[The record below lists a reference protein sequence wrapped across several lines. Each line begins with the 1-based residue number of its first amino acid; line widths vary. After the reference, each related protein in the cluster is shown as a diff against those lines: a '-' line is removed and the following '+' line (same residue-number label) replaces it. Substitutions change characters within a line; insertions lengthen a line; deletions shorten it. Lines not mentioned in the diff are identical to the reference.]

1 MFLEPINYVNPL
13 SKSLVL
19 TIIKISFKLLKTFV
33 EVCSIMGSKKKHKP
47 SKKINLR
54 NEVIGVFQKSPKRQ
68 FNHKQ
73 VAAGVGVVN
82 ASARDQIVKL
92 LQTLAAQEVIKETE
106 RGKFQL
112 IQKKT
117 EAEGII
123 DITRSGS
130 AYVVMNSVHLK
141 DVFIHQKNLGNA
153 LHGDLVSINVFQG
166 RNSRKLEGEVV
177 EVLERAKTEFV
188 GIVEVVGKF
197 AFLIPDDPKMNVDLY
212 IPLNKLNGA
221 KHGEKAI
228 AKMGDWPKG
237 ASSPFGEINDVLG
250 VPGEHDVEMY
260 SILAQYGFPHKFPDE
275 VEREAAKLPIEITEE
290 EVAKRRDFREV
301 TTFTIDPVDAKDF
314 DDALSIKKLDNGNF
328 EIGIHIADVSHYV
341 KEGSLLDKEAV
352 ERATS
357 IYLVDRVVP
366 MLPEV
371 LSNNVCSLR
380 PHEEKLCFACVFEIT
395 EKAKV
400 VNSWIGR
407 TVIYSD
413 RRYHYDEVQAILEG
427 VEGDFKPEL
436 EKLNT
441 LAKTLREK
449 RMGAGA
455 IGFDKVEVRFT
466 LDEEKQPN
474 GVFLKVQ
481 KDAHKLIEEF
491 MLLANRT
498 VAETIGKPKGQ
509 DKPKTFVYRIHDTP
523 DPDKLADFVN
533 FIKRFGY
540 QFKAQTTGDIA
551 HSMNALMLELKGKGE
566 ENMIENLAIRTMAKA
581 VYSTDNIGHY
591 GLAFPFY
598 SHFTSPIRRYPDVM
612 VHRLLERYLA
622 GGKSAD
628 ANHYEHLCEHSSNME
643 KKASDAERD
652 STKYYQVLY
661 MQKSIGQ
668 EFKGVVSGVTEW
680 GIYVELEENKC
691 EGMIKLRDF
700 NDDFY
705 QFDQKNY
712 RVIGNNS
719 GRVINLGDELT
730 IRVKH
735 ADLVRRQLDF
745 ELVEEEED

>member
-1 MFLEPINYVNPL
+1 
-13 SKSLVL
+13 
-19 TIIKISFKLLKTFV
+19 
-33 EVCSIMGSKKKHKP
+33 MGSKKKHKT
-47 SKKINLR
+47 SKKSNLR
-54 NEVIGVFQKSPKRQ
+54 NEVLAVFQKSPKREL
-68 FNHKQ
+68 NYKQ
-73 VAAGVGVVN
+73 IASGVGMVN
-82 ASARDQIVKL
+82 ASARDQIIKL
-92 LQTLAAQEVIKETE
+92 LQKLSAQEIIKETD
-106 RGKFQL
+106 RGRFKL
-112 IQKKT
+112 IQKKSQ
-117 EAEGII
+117 AEGKI

-130 AYVVMNSVHLK
+130 AYIVMNDSNLS
-141 DVFIHQKNLGNA
+141 DVYINQKNIGHA
-153 LHGDLVSINVFQG
+153 LHGDLVSINIFQG
-166 RNSRKLEGEVV
+166 RNSKKLEGEVV

-188 GIVEVVGKF
+188 GIVEIVGKF
-197 AFLIPDDPKMNVDLY
+197 AFLVADAPKMHVDIY
-212 IPLNKLNGA
+212 IPLSKLNGA

-228 AKMGDWPKG
+228 AKMGDWPKD
-237 ASSPFGEINDVLG
+237 ASSPFGEITDVLG
-250 VPGEHDVEMY
+250 IPGEHDVEMY

-275 VEREAAKLPIEITEE
+275 IENEAAKLPIEITDAEI
-290 EVAKRRDFREV
+290 AKRKDFREV
-301 TTFTIDPVDAKDF
+301 TTFTIDPIDAKDF
-314 DDALSIKKLDNGNF
+314 DDALSIKKLENGNYQ
-328 EIGIHIADVSHYV
+328 IGIHIADVSHYV

-357 IYLVDRVVP
+357 VYLVDRVVP

-380 PHEEKLCFACVFEIT
+380 PQEEKLCFACVFEIT
-395 EKAKV
+395 EQAKV

-413 RRYHYDEVQAILEG
+413 RRYHYDEVQEILEG
-427 VEGDFKPEL
+427 AEGDFKQEL
-436 EKLNT
+436 ETLNG
-441 LAKTLREK
+441 LAKQIRER

-466 LDEEKQPN
+466 LDDKKQPD

-523 DPDKLADFVN
+523 DPEKLSDFVN

-540 QFKAQTTGDIA
+540 QFKAKTTGDIA
-551 HSMNALMLELKGKGE
+551 HSMNALMAELKGKGE

-581 VYSTDNIGHY
+581 VYSTENIGHY

-612 VHRLLERYLA
+612 VHRLLERYLD

-628 ANHYEHLCEHSSNME
+628 AGHYEHLCEHSSAKE
-643 KKASDAERD
+643 KQASDAERD

-661 MQKSIGQ
+661 MEKSIGQ
-668 EFKGVVSGVTEW
+668 EFSGVVSGVTEW

-691 EGMIKLRDF
+691 EGMIRLKDLHGDF
-700 NDDFY
+700 FH
-705 QFDQKNY
+705 FDQPNY

-719 GRVINLGDELT
+719 GKIINLGDRLN
-730 IRVKH
+730 IRVKN

-745 ELVEEEED
+745 ELIDDEDD

>member
-1 MFLEPINYVNPL
+1 
-13 SKSLVL
+13 
-19 TIIKISFKLLKTFV
+19 
-33 EVCSIMGSKKKHKP
+33 
-47 SKKINLR
+47 
-54 NEVIGVFQKSPKRQ
+54 
-68 FNHKQ
+68 
-73 VAAGVGVVN
+73 
-82 ASARDQIVKL
+82 
-92 LQTLAAQEVIKETE
+92 
-106 RGKFQL
+106 
-112 IQKKT
+112 
-117 EAEGII
+117 
-123 DITRSGS
+123 
-130 AYVVMNSVHLK
+130 
-141 DVFIHQKNLGNA
+141 
-153 LHGDLVSINVFQG
+153 
-166 RNSRKLEGEVV
+166 
-177 EVLERAKTEFV
+177 
-188 GIVEVVGKF
+188 
-197 AFLIPDDPKMNVDLY
+197 
-212 IPLNKLNGA
+212 
-221 KHGEKAI
+221 
-228 AKMGDWPKG
+228 
-237 ASSPFGEINDVLG
+237 
-250 VPGEHDVEMY
+250 
-260 SILAQYGFPHKFPDE
+260 
-275 VEREAAKLPIEITEE
+275 
-290 EVAKRRDFREV
+290 
-301 TTFTIDPVDAKDF
+301 
-314 DDALSIKKLDNGNF
+314 
-328 EIGIHIADVSHYV
+328 
-341 KEGSLLDKEAV
+341 
-352 ERATS
+352 
-357 IYLVDRVVP
+357 
-366 MLPEV
+366 
-371 LSNNVCSLR
+371 
-380 PHEEKLCFACVFEIT
+380 
-395 EKAKV
+395 
-400 VNSWIGR
+400 
-407 TVIYSD
+407 
-413 RRYHYDEVQAILEG
+413 
-427 VEGDFKPEL
+427 
-436 EKLNT
+436 
-441 LAKTLREK
+441 
-449 RMGAGA
+449 
-455 IGFDKVEVRFT
+455 
-466 LDEEKQPN
+466 
-474 GVFLKVQ
+474 
-481 KDAHKLIEEF
+481 

-612 VHRLLERYLA
+612 LHRLLERYLA